1 MGQPVVESPP
11 TAARRVAWKAT
22 ALALLP
28 LCLACKTP
36 IKLADDGPAPPASR
50 AKPEAVAAPRLTTDE
65 GTAKSGTPTEQRAA
79 PRGDFVGQPPPATP
93 TQPQPEPKLPGPI
106 VQAEFRAPPIITPPP
121 AERPRLPRPN
131 GTAGLLD
138 EPLGVP
144 SLSERLQIPPEFPG
158 ANAAQLTLPPRDPD
172 HPEQIYPI
180 IDALFPNLPP
190 VWPLK
195 IPTPGPQTPAVS
207 LAQLQQLA
215 IEYNPELVQFRA
227 DITSM
232 YGDAVQ
238 AGTHPNPIVGYE
250 SDTVGS
256 SKSRD
261 YQGVYFTQ
269 WIKTAGKL
277 SLARAVKNY
286 DVMNAQL
293 ALRRMRISV
302 LAQVKSKYFAVLVA
316 QENVAVMSGLVRFTD
331 EVYRIQTEKL
341 KAGWA
346 AAFEPAQL
354 RSLAD
359 LAKVL
364 QVQAQNRYIS
374 AWKQLVAIM
383 GVPLM
388 EYRPLEGRADMPIP
402 VIAYEGALGR
412 MLTIHPDV
420 LIGRN
425 MESKARV
432 ALRLAELTP
441 VPDVYLYGTFQKDF
455 TTPNYI
461 NTSYNL
467 QLGVPLPIWD
477 RNKGGIISARG
488 DLLRASQQM
497 RVAQIQL
504 TAQLA
509 DAFERYETARIQLQF
524 YRNHILPDL
533 ARAYRG
539 VYEQHQQQ
547 PADVGFEGII
557 VAQGNLA
564 NAITTYIAT
573 LNAQW
578 TAVADL
584 ANLMQVED
592 FAELSEA
599 GRGAMGTQPNPGQPV
614 PGQPFPGQPFPGQ
627 PAPGRPGPRRPGPAG
642 PPPANPLP
650 APGRKEG
657 RP

>member
-1 MGQPVVESPP
+1 MHYPVFKHPAA
-11 TAARRVAWKAT
+11 TARDVVLKAT
-22 ALALLP
+22 ALAMLP
-28 LCLACKTP
+28 LCLACKAPINLAADAPATVSGVPPANSQVSPQAARERTANAQTP
-36 IKLADDGPAPPASR
+36 VAQTSARPAQRVEESPPSAPPAQAPFSP
-50 AKPEAVAAPRLTTDE
+50 KP
-65 GTAKSGTPTEQRAA
+65 
-79 PRGDFVGQPPPATP
+79 
-93 TQPQPEPKLPGPI
+93 PGPALR
-106 VQAEFRAPPIITPPP
+106 AEFRVPPIINPPP
-121 AERPRLPRPN
+121 TVRPRLSRPN
-131 GTAGLLD
+131 GALD
-138 EPLGVP
+138 EPLEVH

-158 ANAAQLTLPPRDPD
+158 ANAPKLNLPPRDPD
-172 HPEQIYPI
+172 RPEQTYPI
-180 IDALFPNLPP
+180 IDKLFPNLPR
-190 VWPLK
+190 VWPLT
-195 IPTPGPQTPAVS
+195 IPAAGPQRPAVS
-207 LAQLQQLA
+207 LEQLQQLA
-215 IEYNPELVQFRA
+215 IENNPELVQFTA

-277 SLARAVKNY
+277 ALARTVKNY

-293 ALRRMRISV
+293 ALRRTRISV
-302 LAQVKSKYFAVLVA
+302 LARVKAKYFAVLVA
-316 QENVAVMSGLVRFTD
+316 QENVVLTSALVRFTD
-331 EVYRIQTEKL
+331 EVYQIQTEKL

-354 RSLAD
+354 RSLVD
-359 LAKVL
+359 LAKVQ

-374 AWKQLVAIM
+374 AWKQLVAEM
-383 GVPLM
+383 GVPM
-388 EYRPLEGRADMPIP
+388 MPPVPLEGRADMPIP
-402 VIAYEGALGR
+402 VITYEGALAR
-412 MLTIHPDV
+412 ALTIHPDV

-425 MESKARV
+425 MESQARV

-441 VPDVYLYGTFQKDF
+441 VPDIYLYGTFQKDF

-467 QLGVPLPIWD
+467 QLGVPLPLWD
-477 RNKGGIISARG
+477 RNKGGIVSARG

-497 RVAQIQL
+497 RLARNQL
-504 TAQLA
+504 TGQLA
-509 DAFERYETARIQLQF
+509 DAFERYETARMQLQY
-524 YRNHILPDL
+524 YRDHILPDL

-557 VAQGNLA
+557 VAQGYLA
-564 NAITTYIAT
+564 NAIATYITT

-599 GRGAMGTQPNPGQPV
+599 GLGAMGTQADPGRPV
-614 PGQPFPGQPFPGQ
+614 PGQAVPGQPAHGQ
-627 PAPGRPGPRRPGPAG
+627 PAPGGPAPAG
-642 PPPANPLP
+642 PPPNPLP
-650 APGRKEG
+650 APTRREV